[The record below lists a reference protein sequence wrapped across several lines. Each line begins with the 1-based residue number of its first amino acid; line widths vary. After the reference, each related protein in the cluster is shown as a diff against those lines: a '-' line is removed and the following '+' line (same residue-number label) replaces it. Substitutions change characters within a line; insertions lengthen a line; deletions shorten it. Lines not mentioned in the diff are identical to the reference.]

1 MASTGFSLQHARTI
15 RSMVEEINSEPPARI
30 AVGGNATFV
39 AALGEAIAGDAT
51 DAVVVETGGA
61 SRDDLQEYLGF
72 VAAIDAW
79 PLSDVVLEQLRN
91 VDRAS
96 VPIVAVLR
104 CLEQE
109 PRSDEIPYV
118 LATDVI
124 RASDIEEAVVPTV
137 SRVATRAKGEAYR
150 LARAMPQF
158 RETVGKAI
166 IRHYSRR
173 NGLVGAASM
182 VAAADLPVLTMNQ
195 LRMVSRLAGAYG
207 IELDAKRLVELG
219 VVVGAGVGLRSVV
232 RSALSALPGPVW
244 AIKGGTALGGT
255 VAIGEAAV
263 MRFRAEVESED
274 TVADIHTRTSSGGST
289 SSSPTA

>member
-1 MASTGFSLQHARTI
+1 MASTGFSLRNARSIQT
-15 RSMVEEINSEPPARI
+15 MAEEINSEPPARI
-30 AVGGNATFV
+30 AVGGDATFA
-39 AALGEAIAGDAT
+39 AALGQAIAGDAT
-51 DAVVVETGGA
+51 GAVVVETGGA
-61 SRDDLQEYLGF
+61 SRDELQEYLGF
-72 VAAIDAW
+72 VVAIDTW
-79 PLSDVVLEQLRN
+79 PLSDGVLEQLRN

-96 VPIVAVLR
+96 VPIVAVLLD
-104 CLEQE
+104 LERE
-109 PRSDEIPYV
+109 PRSEEIPYV

-137 SRVATRAKGEAYR
+137 ARVAIRAKGEAYR

-195 LRMVSRLAGAYG
+195 VRMVSRLAGAYG

-219 VVVGAGVGLRSVV
+219 AVVGAGVGLRSVV
-232 RSALSALPGPVW
+232 RSALSALPGPAWV
-244 AIKGGTALGGT
+244 IKGGTAMGGT

-263 MRFRAEVESED
+263 KRFRAEVESED
-274 TVADIHTRTSSGGST
+274 AIADTHTRTSSGDGT

>member
-1 MASTGFSLQHARTI
+1 MARTPFSLRHARTI
-15 RSMVEEINSEPPARI
+15 QSMAEEINSERPARI
-30 AVGGNATFV
+30 AVGGDATFM
-39 AALGEAIAGDAT
+39 AALGEAIAGDARN
-51 DAVVVETGGA
+51 AVVVETGGA
-61 SRDDLQEYLGF
+61 SRDDLQEYLAF
-72 VAAIDAW
+72 VAAIDTW
-79 PLSDVVLEQLRN
+79 PLSDGVLEQLRS

-96 VPIVAVLR
+96 VPIVAVLFG
-104 CLEQE
+104 LEQA
-109 PRSDEIPYV
+109 PRSDAIPYV

-137 SRVATRAKGEAYR
+137 ARVAARAKGEAYR

-158 RETVGKAI
+158 REPAGKAI

-182 VAAADLPVLTMNQ
+182 VSAADLPVLTLNQ

-219 VVVGAGVGLRSVV
+219 AVVGAGVGLRSVV
-232 RSALSALPGPVW
+232 RSALSALPGPAW

-263 MRFRAEVESED
+263 KRFRAEVESGEA
-274 TVADIHTRTSSGGST
+274 VADTHTRASSGGST